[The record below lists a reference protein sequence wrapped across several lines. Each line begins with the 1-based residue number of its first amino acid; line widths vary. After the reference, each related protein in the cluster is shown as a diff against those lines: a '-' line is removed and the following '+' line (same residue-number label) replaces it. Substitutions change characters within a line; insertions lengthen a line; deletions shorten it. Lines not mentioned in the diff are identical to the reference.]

1 MECVGIM
8 MLNVVANKV
17 DNMMELF
24 ELARQ
29 SKVYTYINIFK
40 GVPIDMKL
48 LQKSCTDCRELTS
61 ICITWSLAS
70 FIFVWINLF
79 AFSPASTFLTA
90 ITTCTPRKANTRV
103 VSRPIPLDAP
113 AFQIYSFYACFGNT
127 YYNVIHVVVVGIRN
141 ANDYFI
147 ILI

>member
-1 MECVGIM
+1 

-17 DNMMELF
+17 NTNELL

-29 SKVYTYINIFK
+29 SRVYTYINIFK

-61 ICITWSLAS
+61 TCITWSLAY
-70 FIFVWINLF
+70 FISVRINLF

-90 ITTCTPRKANTRV
+90 ITTFTPRKANTRV

-113 AFQIYSFYACFGNT
+113 AFQMLFLF
-127 YYNVIHVVVVGIRN
+127 
-141 ANDYFI
+141 
-147 ILI
+147 

>member
-1 MECVGIM
+1 
-8 MLNVVANKV
+8 
-17 DNMMELF
+17 
-24 ELARQ
+24 
-29 SKVYTYINIFK
+29 
-40 GVPIDMKL
+40 MKL

-147 ILI
+147 ILIWNFVGGFAQIVIHNYFYASIVLVSLQLIERIIVITR